1 MAPASLQLHATL
13 RHVLSA
19 LVPDIAD
26 YGFIHLAEEDGSV
39 REVAVS
45 HRDPA
50 REGRLM
56 RMLRRVRPQIVARG
70 TLSGHVVAT
79 GEVQRIEGPAAR
91 RVIESIP
98 ADRETLGRIREFLP
112 RAFLVLPLQ
121 AGTDTLGSLSLA
133 RAETD
138 LRFTDR
144 EVIFLGVIA
153 RQAALAIQNA
163 RLLEAGASAGD
174 TEPSLSPEA
183 SPPLDL
189 DELPEGL
196 SPEVAPPEEPGSD
209 VASPSETPAREA
221 SSPAK
226 GPAADLRT
234 PAALS
239 MPYVT
244 GAIGEILIEQLK
256 EVKEEFVV
264 RMLEIPDD
272 NPLRRTFYDLA
283 RRVDR
288 ATSILSRLVDFSRHR
303 RAVSEE
309 VHLNVVVAEAVEGL
323 ERQARDQGIQIRV
336 ELDTEVGP
344 VSVEERGLS
353 QAMGEILRNALEAM
367 PDGGRLQ
374 VGTTTARVSPTQAA
388 AAPYPMH
395 AGGYVCLRVR
405 DNGPGME
412 RRVLAQAFEP
422 FFTTKDRTEH
432 PGLGLTTVYGIARLS
447 GGHVWLESRKGEGT
461 RVDLYLP
468 LARAKEK
475 KKEEARGENR
485 PTTLLV
491 EGQADARD
499 QGGRILRRAGLRVL
513 EASSEAEALSLW
525 RRMGGR
531 VDALILDADTGP
543 KKKPAGSQGLL
554 DRARLVRPDLPVL
567 YTSRMPRM
575 DKAFPEMLDSNTR
588 FVEKP
593 FRDKQLMEK
602 LAEVFPGFRSSG
614 SVGSAG

>member
-1 MAPASLQLHATL
+1 MVPASLQLHETL

-19 LVPDIAD
+19 LVPDVAD
-26 YGFIHLAEEDGSV
+26 YGFIHLADEDGSV

-70 TLSGHVVAT
+70 TLIGHVVET
-79 GEVQRIEGPAAR
+79 GETQRIEGPAAR

-121 AGTDTLGSLSLA
+121 AGTDILGSISLA

-153 RQAALAIQNA
+153 RQAALAIRNA

-174 TEPSLSPEA
+174 TGAHRTPET

-189 DELPEGL
+189 EELPEGL
-196 SPEVAPPEEPGSD
+196 TPEPAPSEEPASE
-209 VASPSETPAREA
+209 VPSPSEAPTPAAPPPAE
-221 SSPAK
+221 SPAS
-226 GPAADLRT
+226 DLRT

-288 ATSILSRLVDFSRHR
+288 ATSVLSRLVDFSRHR

-309 VHLNVVVAEAVEGL
+309 VYLNVVVAEAVEGL
-323 ERQARDQGIQIRV
+323 ERQAQGQGIRVSV
-336 ELDTEVGP
+336 ELETDTGP

-353 QAMGEILRNALEAM
+353 QAVGEILRNALEAM
-367 PDGGRLQ
+367 PDGGRLR

-395 AGGYVCLRVR
+395 SGSYVCLRVR
-405 DNGPGME
+405 DDGPGME
-412 RRVLAQAFEP
+412 SRVLVQAFEP

-468 LARAKEK
+468 LARAKES
-475 KKEEARGENR
+475 KKEEAQGEKP
-485 PTTLLV
+485 PTVLLV
-491 EGQADARD
+491 EGQGDARNR
-499 QGGRILRRAGLRVL
+499 GARILRRAGLRVL

-525 RRMGGR
+525 RRIGGR

-543 KKKPAGSQGLL
+543 KKKPAGSQSLL

-575 DKAFPEMLDSNTR
+575 DKAFPEMLDSKTR

-593 FRDKQLMEK
+593 FRPEQLTDK
-602 LAEVFPGFRSSG
+602 LAEVFPGFPSS
-614 SVGSAG
+614 SSPGSAP